1 MSGKLSLMDPIVADK
16 AKFEQ
21 VLKDQA
27 CDVVD
32 AMLAEGYVPDPK
44 CIKVV
49 CTNGNLTLLHTL
61 LKYDMDVQAGFLVA
75 VICGRMELLNHL
87 YVAGA
92 DVNLPNE
99 NGSTAL
105 HLVSEPEICTWLL
118 DMGAQ
123 QTTNQRG
130 NTPLLNACYNEYC
143 DIVKILLASEQGIQS
158 ISCPGEEGVFP
169 LHWATYKS
177 DLFDIL
183 LEHEQGV
190 QTILQKDDQGRT
202 PLFWLC
208 EDGNYP
214 LTRRLLSYEQGVQSI
229 LIPDNSGQTPLFAA
243 CLKGNIDTV
252 KLLLSYEQGVQ
263 SILIPDNDGQT
274 PMDNA
279 EISPKIRA
287 LLQEKLN
294 Y

>member
-1 MSGKLSLMDPIVADK
+1 MDLIVADK
-16 AKFEQ
+16 AKFERA
-21 VLKDQA
+21 LEDQA

-32 AMLAEGYVPDPK
+32 AMLAEGYIPDPE
-44 CIKVV
+44 CIKIV
-49 CTNGNLTLLHTL
+49 CTNGNITLLHTL
-61 LKYDMDVQAGFLVA
+61 LRYDMDVQGGFLVA

-105 HLVSEPEICTWLL
+105 HLVSESEICTWLL

-143 DIVKILLASEQGIQS
+143 DIVKILLSHESASGAEIRS
-158 ISCPGEEGVFP
+158 ISCPGEEGVLP
-169 LHWATYKS
+169 LHWATYNS
-177 DLFDIL
+177 DLFNML

-208 EDGNYP
+208 ENGNCP
-214 LTRRLLSYEQGVQSI
+214 LTCQLLSHEQGVQSI
-229 LIPDNSGQTPLFAA
+229 LIQDNNGQTPLFVA
-243 CLKGNIDTV
+243 CLRGNISTV

-263 SILIPDNDGQT
+263 SILIPNNDGQT